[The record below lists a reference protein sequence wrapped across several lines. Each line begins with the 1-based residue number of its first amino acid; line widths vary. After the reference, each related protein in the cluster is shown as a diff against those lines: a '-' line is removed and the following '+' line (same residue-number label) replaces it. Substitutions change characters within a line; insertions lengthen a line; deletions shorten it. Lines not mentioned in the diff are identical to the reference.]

1 MAFRGWEAYPG
12 CGYDSFFEPAI
23 DITHNDGNRS
33 TVLRYVSSE
42 QQVTEFGSRTKILLK
57 DSVYPTYVT
66 MNYEAYEHE
75 DIIRTWTEIYHQE
88 KHPINMRR
96 YASAILYFNEPSYY
110 LTEFA
115 GDWAEEAKMI
125 TTELVEGK
133 KVLDSRMG
141 CRSTIYHNTYFEIG
155 LQHPAQET
163 SGRVFMGALAYSGN
177 FKFTFEVDNLG
188 HLRIIPGINPDGSD
202 YNLNPD
208 EVFRTPD
215 FIFTFSLNGK
225 GKGSRNFHDWARMYQ
240 IKNGMDDRMTLLN
253 NWENTLFDFNQ
264 DLLIKLMGEAKN
276 LGVDMFLLDDGWFGN
291 NSPRVHDRAGLGD
304 WQPMKSK
311 LPDGIKSLTT
321 AAKEAGVKF
330 GIWIE
335 PEMVNPDSD
344 LYRKHPDWA
353 IQIPGREPYYHR
365 NQLVLDMSNPDVQD
379 YVFGVL
385 DGIMKENPDIA
396 YFKWDCNSPITN
408 AYSPYLKSYQSEMYI
423 RHNRG
428 VQSVFERVSKK
439 YPDLSLMLCSS
450 GGCRTDYESLKHFT
464 EFWCSDMTCPIER
477 LYIQWGVSQFYPV
490 KSMCAHVTS
499 YNRNTSVKF
508 RTDVA
513 SMCKLGFDIGLKDL
527 TESEIFFC
535 RSAVDNWNR
544 LKPVILEGDQYRLVS
559 PYECNHMAVAYIS
572 KNRSKAV
579 LFAYDIY
586 PRFHESLHNVKMQGL
601 DPKKR
606 YLVREINLMSG
617 AQSSL
622 RENGMTYSGDYLMK
636 VGLNAFSEN
645 KLSSKVIEMTEVVED
660 MKGVVSRTL

>member
-1 MAFRGWEAYPG
+1 M
-12 CGYDSFFEPAI
+12 
-23 DITHNDGNRS
+23 H
-33 TVLRYVSSE
+33 
-42 QQVTEFGSRTKILLK
+42 
-57 DSVYPTYVT
+57 
-66 MNYEAYEHE
+66 
-75 DIIRTWTEIYHQE
+75 
-88 KHPINMRR
+88 
-96 YASAILYFNEPSYY
+96 
-110 LTEFA
+110 
-115 GDWAEEAKMI
+115 
-125 TTELVEGK
+125 
-133 KVLDSRMG
+133 
-141 CRSTIYHNTYFEIG
+141 
-155 LQHPAQET
+155 T
-163 SGRVFMGALAYSGN
+163 SL
-177 FKFTFEVDNLG
+177 
-188 HLRIIPGINPDGSD
+188 
-202 YNLNPD
+202 
-208 EVFRTPD
+208 
-215 FIFTFSLNGK
+215 
-225 GKGSRNFHDWARMYQ
+225 
-240 IKNGMDDRMTLLN
+240 
-253 NWENTLFDFNQ
+253 
-264 DLLIKLMGEAKN
+264 
-276 LGVDMFLLDDGWFGN
+276 
-291 NSPRVHDRAGLGD
+291 
-304 WQPMKSK
+304 
-311 LPDGIKSLTT
+311 
-321 AAKEAGVKF
+321 
-330 GIWIE
+330 
-335 PEMVNPDSD
+335 
-344 LYRKHPDWA
+344 
-353 IQIPGREPYYHR
+353 
-365 NQLVLDMSNPDVQD
+365 
-379 YVFGVL
+379 
-385 DGIMKENPDIA
+385 
-396 YFKWDCNSPITN
+396 
-408 AYSPYLKSYQSEMYI
+408 
-423 RHNRG
+423 HNRG